1 MLFPVITLS
10 AAILC
15 FLSCRTIGLMDFDR
29 QCVPCVFSY
38 VRVQMSAS
46 LKTHYLCG
54 KLFLVFSDLNSK
66 QKPPKLCF
74 QGSADLTV
82 PDMSIKPNTSVSSF
96 TGLHLDSE
104 ASLDGWAFWKVDGE
118 AERDGALHAWSSL
131 SLLLSYSSSTTEGP
145 SLSFSWEPED
155 PRMGCC

>member
-1 MLFPVITLS
+1 
-10 AAILC
+10 
-15 FLSCRTIGLMDFDR
+15 
-29 QCVPCVFSY
+29 
-38 VRVQMSAS
+38 MSAS

-74 QGSADLTV
+74 RGSADLTV

-118 AERDGALHAWSSL
+118 AERDGALLHAWSSL